1 MFPSTRLGGYRREHK
16 GVFTYR
22 VRIQR
27 HHGPNRVSPNY
38 QGLPSDPV
46 LTADRRGGILISF
59 GLPRTS
65 LEGINPPK
73 RMSSRASR
81 ARPRKSAAKTGVAGL
96 GFACFGFHRTSL
108 EGINPPKR
116 CRRRRAELASGI
128 HPEGRIERPSTS
140 LAFCIPSECPV
151 PLKGVGFLLRRSF
164 PTDLRISLQIATNS

>member
-1 MFPSTRLGGYRREHK
+1 MSRAQGSGGLGGNTRLCSPIGFAFVTPRTEP
-16 GVFTYR
+16 GVTEL
-22 VRIQR
+22 
-27 HHGPNRVSPNY
+27 P
-38 QGLPSDPV
+38 GLTSDPV